1 MCSYTSTNYA
11 VYLGINESNLIN
23 WNIYPN
29 PANETVT
36 IEINQ
41 DTEFEAVQLTDLTGR
56 IVKEW
61 NWKNTTTMTLDISEI
76 PSGYFI
82 LRMKSK
88 QMEWSRKLL
97 IE

>member
-1 MCSYTSTNYA
+1 MVFKTNHDWIT
-11 VYLGINESNLIN
+11 VFN

-61 NWKNTTTMTLDISEI
+61 NWKNTTAMTLDISEI